1 MFTEPL
7 LKSPN
12 TMNPLIVAIGLLL
25 SYLIGTKFVEK
36 RHYRSIIEREK
47 KYEDLRSISVETLD
61 FSAAPLGVTTGS
73 VVISIDPFK
82 RFVAG
87 LVNIFGGNVS
97 TYETLL
103 DRARREAILRAK
115 ENAEKMGAS
124 GLLNMRVE
132 TSSINRGSRGVVG
145 AVEVLVFATAIRV

>member
-1 MFTEPL
+1 MEPL
-7 LKSPN
+7 LRFPKR
-12 TMNPLIVAIGLLL
+12 MDLLIIAIGLLA
-25 SYLIGTKFVEK
+25 SYLIGTKFIEK
-36 RHYRSIIEREK
+36 RHYQSIIEREK
-47 KYEDLRSISVETLD
+47 KYEKLHSTSVKTLTVPVT
-61 FSAAPLGVTTGS
+61 SLGITTGS

-103 DRARREAILRAK
+103 DRARREAVLRAK

-124 GLLNMRVE
+124 GLLNMRIE
-132 TSSINRGSRGVVG
+132 TSSINKGLKGAVG